1 MGYFPTYTLG
11 NLYGAQ
17 FFHQAQQELPDLEG
31 QIGRG
36 EFGGLKTWL
45 NDKVHNRGSRLRASE
60 LVEEV
65 TGEKLS
71 ADYFTNYLEAKF
83 GALYNL

>member
-1 MGYFPTYTLG
+1 
-11 NLYGAQ
+11 
-17 FFHQAQQELPDLEG
+17 
-31 QIGRG
+31 
-36 EFGGLKTWL
+36 
-45 NDKVHNRGSRLRASE
+45 VHNRGSRLRASE